1 MIKPKDTTMLLSIN
15 TWWSSLDTLQQIYW
29 AFALPFSAVF
39 IIQMIMTLIG
49 AGGDGDIDT
58 TGDVDLDVDAD
69 AGIGFQFITLKNF
82 IAFFTIFGWTGVACL
97 DAGFGTGLSIFLSII
112 AGMMMMLLMATLFY
126 FMGKLTE
133 SGNTRI
139 ESAIGK
145 TATVYLKIPAAKSGL
160 GKVQINLQ
168 GLKTLDAMTESAE
181 DIKSG
186 SLVKIVS
193 VEAGEILIAELL

>member
-97 DAGFGTGLSIFLSII
+97 DAGFGICILGCSC
-112 AGMMMMLLMATLFY
+112 AGY
-126 FMGKLTE
+126 SKLE
-133 SGNTRI
+133 FGPGNYRDW
-139 ESAIGK
+139 
-145 TATVYLKIPAAKSGL
+145 
-160 GKVQINLQ
+160 NLP
-168 GLKTLDAMTESAE
+168 T
-181 DIKSG
+181 
-186 SLVKIVS
+186 
-193 VEAGEILIAELL
+193 